1 VAGPAA
7 RVLRLAAYL
16 DKHRSEA
23 FTLGG
28 LTTDV
33 PGYSAAPRD
42 ERGDVVQSTPGWEAL
57 RKQLRRDL
65 ADLSEHFGIEVVY
78 DEPTKR
84 YRLAPP
90 FLTKEERRA
99 LLAAAAVVDVEGI
112 PDARAG
118 ELGGGVGDEHRRA
131 VLWVHA
137 RVVDFLDAR
146 RTGTPVAFRYRGE
159 DRTLDPYAIGVW
171 RNTWYVA
178 GWEHAVD
185 GVRVFRLERIEE
197 DPASA
202 SPPVREAGEAK
213 SFEVPADF
221 SPGDVLRLDPND
233 WGDDPPLVARVRV
246 TRDRLGGFQRELGGQ
261 VVEESDDAAI
271 VELTVRHYASFRVRL
286 TAFDGDACLL
296 GPPEL
301 VDDVVAWLRAIA
313 ERAN

>member
-1 VAGPAA
+1 
-7 RVLRLAAYL
+7 VLRLAAYL
-16 DKHRSEA
+16 DNHPSDTL
-23 FTLGG
+23 TLGRI
-28 LTTDV
+28 TSDV
-33 PGYSAAPRD
+33 PGYSDAPRD
-42 ERGDVVQSTPGWEAL
+42 ERGDLETGTPGWEAL

-65 ADLSEHFGIEVVY
+65 ADLSEHFGIEVDYV
-78 DEPTKR
+78 EQAKR

-99 LLAAAAVVDVEGI
+99 LLAAVAIVDVEGI

-118 ELGGGVGDEHRRA
+118 ELGGGVGAEHRRA

-159 DRTLDPYAIGVW
+159 DRVLDPYAIGVW
-171 RNTWYVA
+171 RNNWYVA
-178 GWEHAVD
+178 GREHAVD
-185 GVRVFRLERIEE
+185 DVRNFRLERIDE
-197 DPASA
+197 DPEGGA
-202 SPPVREAGEAK
+202 PVRPAGDTQ
-213 SFEVPADF
+213 SFAVPDDF

-261 VVEESDDAAI
+261 VVEESDDTAI
-271 VELTVRHYASFRVRL
+271 VELTVRHYASFRVRV

-301 VDDVVAWLRAIA
+301 VADVTAWLRAIA
-313 ERAN
+313 ERAS